1 MTLIDECTREC
12 PIIRVACR
20 INSFGVIGT
29 MADVML
35 TRGVPEHLLRNADG
49 SPRSRTSMR
58 TSAVTAKC
66 TTRTHFRGA
75 GWPCA
80 QATAFRC
87 YAAEFARDLY
97 KQHPNPGAAGL
108 SLAVHID

>member
-49 SPRSRTSMR
+49 R
-58 TSAVTAKC
+58 
-66 TTRTHFRGA
+66 
-75 GWPCA
+75 
-80 QATAFRC
+80 
-87 YAAEFARDLY
+87 L
-97 KQHPNPGAAGL
+97 AAG
-108 SLAVHID
+108 HR